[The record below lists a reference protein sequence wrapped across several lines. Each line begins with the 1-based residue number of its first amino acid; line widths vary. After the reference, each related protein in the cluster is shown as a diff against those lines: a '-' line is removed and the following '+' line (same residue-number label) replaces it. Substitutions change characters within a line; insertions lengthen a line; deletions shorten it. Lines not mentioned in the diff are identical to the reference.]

1 MSAFWDRVDRTGL
14 LGSKPLPI
22 TKAHVSSNKMTN
34 LMRKK
39 IISILKKKKKYIQD
53 SMAKP
58 YKGVLKIRDFVRCW
72 HVNRMDISVGIL
84 SHAMNR

>member
-39 IISILKKKKKYIQD
+39 IISILKKKKSI
-53 SMAKP
+53 
-58 YKGVLKIRDFVRCW
+58 YK
-72 HVNRMDISVGIL
+72 IL
-84 SHAMNR
+84 WQSHIKEF